1 MLTIAVLSTEQKM
14 VVGITGTLAAPK
26 RADSYAVAE
35 RLSCAPGD
43 EMLKNK
49 KHGDVMQPYQQR
61 ASATVDFLNAI
72 NPSVAYEVPG
82 R

>member
-1 MLTIAVLSTEQKM
+1 
-14 VVGITGTLAAPK
+14 
-26 RADSYAVAE
+26 
-35 RLSCAPGD
+35 
-43 EMLKNK
+43 MLKNK

-61 ASATVDFLNAI
+61 ASTTVDFLNAI